1 MGKTIK
7 ASDEAIVAAL
17 MSNGTVKGAAAV
29 VGLTE
34 RALYDRM
41 SGGAFKAM
49 YMAAKADVLR
59 EATASLN
66 AEIAEAVK
74 TTAEIMRD
82 AAVNPAIRL
91 QAASTLLSNA
101 VKFAERLS
109 IEEQRVSAQRERNSF
124 DVFDF

>member
-66 AEIAEAVK
+66 AELAEAVK
-74 TTAEIMRD
+74 TTADIMRD
-82 AAVNPAIRL
+82 QTVNPAVRL

-101 VKFAERLS
+101 VKFAARLNS
-109 IEEQRVSAQRERNSF
+109 AEQRVTMQREDNA
-124 DVFDF
+124 FDFGF